1 MAGERK
7 LRPVRAPRETAD
19 DPVEGESSLGV
30 GPNMK
35 SRSDIIVLQPK
46 ALEEASGRT
55 KPSVD
60 DTVDAMDFEN

>member
-1 MAGERK
+1 
-7 LRPVRAPRETAD
+7 
-19 DPVEGESSLGV
+19 
-30 GPNMK
+30 MK

-60 DTVDAMDFEN
+60 DAVDAVDFEN